1 MESCTN
7 SVQASSQTSVTPP
20 PSAQP
25 VLRFDLP
32 DDPRHFCA
40 FRCNLLK
47 GKAPT
52 GLPLRDPY
60 APAEVDTEGRPSC
73 IDTSDDL
80 TIVPGDSKEPDCR
93 YSDDDQIAKAV
104 TAMSR

>member
-7 SVQASSQTSVTPP
+7 SVQASSQTSITPP

-60 APAEVDTEGRPSC
+60 DPTEVDTESRASWA
-73 IDTSDDL
+73 DTSDDVTVVL
-80 TIVPGDSKEPDCR
+80 DISKEPACHC
-93 YSDDDQIAKAV
+93 SDNHQTIQPV